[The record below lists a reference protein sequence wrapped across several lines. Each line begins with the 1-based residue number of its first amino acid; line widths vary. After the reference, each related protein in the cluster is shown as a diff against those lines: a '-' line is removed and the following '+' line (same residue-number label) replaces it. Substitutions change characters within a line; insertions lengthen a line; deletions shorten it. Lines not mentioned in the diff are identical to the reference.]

1 VSLLGGPRDPD
12 DAWVGPDVRPVIE
25 PEPEPLLDPYDVID
39 PATGLH
45 VHSLQPRR
53 PRTRG
58 GLVYLGVSAVAV
70 GGLVL
75 VLLGQWRAGTSVLGV
90 AFLLATVG
98 RMVLP
103 DRDAGM
109 LKLRRKAI
117 DVPTLCAIGVALVVL
132 ASVVPDAPA
141 P

>member
-1 VSLLGGPRDPD
+1 VIPPDGPREPD

-25 PEPEPLLDPYDVID
+25 PEPESLLDPHDVID
-39 PATGLH
+39 PVTGLR

-58 GLVYLGVSAVAV
+58 GLVYLGVLAVAI
-70 GGLVL
+70 GGFVL
-75 VLLGQWRAGTSVLGV
+75 VMLGQWRPGTSLLGIT
-90 AFLLATVG
+90 FLLATIG
-98 RMVLP
+98 RMALP

-117 DVPTLCAIGVALVVL
+117 DVPTLLAIGLALIVL
-132 ASVVPDAPA
+132 ASVVPDAPT

>member
-1 VSLLGGPRDPD
+1 MIPPDGPREPD

-25 PEPEPLLDPYDVID
+25 PEPEPLLDPNEAID
-39 PATGLH
+39 PETGLR

-58 GLVYLGVSAVAV
+58 GLVYLGVLAVAI
-70 GGLVL
+70 GGFVL
-75 VLLGQWRAGTSVLGV
+75 VMVGQWRPGTSLLGV
-90 AFLLATVG
+90 SFLLATIG
-98 RMVLP
+98 RIALP

-117 DVPTLCAIGVALVVL
+117 DVPTLLAIGVALIVL
-132 ASVVPDAPA
+132 ASVVPDAPT